1 MDEFKCTVKD
11 IFRRANMIDKAVRE
25 LADKGFT
32 DHAVVYTRIRDNIFN
47 ALNYAATNMKDYEYR
62 VAINYLESR
71 HSEQTLAR
79 MTYYTHRT
87 IRRYVR
93 KACDLI
99 ARYYEEALQIR
110 LLPVDTRSV
119 ECNISAGSF
128 WNKVDSMMHDS
139 IENACVVI
147 LCCFEKKSVNYVCS
161 TYSMGST
168 KVKKIVKA
176 FDSVLTVYDIP
187 SEARSAV

>member
-1 MDEFKCTVKD
+1 
-11 IFRRANMIDKAVRE
+11 MIDKAVRE

-47 ALNYAATNMKDYEYR
+47 ALNYAASNMKDYEYR

-71 HSEQTLAR
+71 HSEQSLAK

-99 ARYYEEALQIR
+99 AGYYEEALQIK

>member
-47 ALNYAATNMKDYEYR
+47 ALNYAASNMKDYEYR

-168 KVKKIVKA
+168 KVKKIITA
-176 FDSVLTVYDIP
+176 FDSVLTLYDIP

>member
-47 ALNYAATNMKDYEYR
+47 ALNYAASNMKDYEYR

>member
-1 MDEFKCTVKD
+1 MDEFCCTVKD

-25 LADKGFT
+25 LADKGYT
-32 DHAVVYTRIRDNIFN
+32 DHAVIYTRIRDNIFN
-47 ALNYAATNMKDYEYR
+47 ALAYAAANMKDYEYA
-62 VAINYLESR
+62 VAVNYLESR
-71 HSEQTLAR
+71 HSEQTLAKL
-79 MTYYTHRT
+79 TYYTHRT

-99 ARYYEEALQIR
+99 AGYYEETLQIK

-119 ECNISAGSF
+119 ECDISAGSF
-128 WNKVDSMMHDS
+128 WNKVDSLMRGS

-168 KVKKIVKA
+168 KVKKIIRA

-187 SEARSAV
+187 EEAASAV

>member
-1 MDEFKCTVKD
+1 MVEFNCTVKD
-11 IFRRANMIDKAVRE
+11 IFRRPNMIDKAVRN
-25 LADKGFT
+25 LADKGYAE
-32 DHAVVYTRIRDNIFN
+32 HAVTYTRLRDNIFN
-47 ALNYAATNMKDYEYR
+47 ALAYAAGRMKDYEYD
-62 VAINYLESR
+62 VAIGYLESR
-71 HSEQTLAR
+71 HSEQTIAK

-99 ARYYEEALQIR
+99 SEYYLNEMGIK

-119 ECNISAGSF
+119 KCNITAGTF
-128 WNKVDSMMHDS
+128 WDKVDSLMHDS

-147 LCCFEKKSVNYVCS
+147 LCCYEKKSVNYVCS
-161 TYSMGST
+161 TYSMGSD
-168 KVKKIVKA
+168 KVKKIVSS

-187 SEARSAV
+187 SEARSVV

>member
-25 LADKGFT
+25 LADKGYT

-47 ALNYAATNMKDYEYR
+47 ALNYAAANMKDYEYR
-62 VAINYLESR
+62 VAISYLESR

-168 KVKKIVKA
+168 KVKKIITA
-176 FDSVLTVYDIP
+176 FDSVLTLYDIP

>member
-1 MDEFKCTVKD
+1 MDEFNCTVKD
-11 IFRRANMIDKAVRE
+11 IFRRAGMIDKAVRE
-25 LADKGFT
+25 LADKGYT
-32 DHAVVYTRIRDNIFN
+32 DHAVTYKKIRDNIFN
-47 ALNYAATNMKDYEYR
+47 ALAYAADHMKDYEYS
-62 VAINYLESR
+62 VAVNYLESR

-79 MTYYTHRT
+79 MTFYTHRT

-99 ARYYEEALQIR
+99 ARYYEEVLKIR

-119 ECNISAGSF
+119 ECDISAGTF
-128 WNKVDSMMHDS
+128 WDKVDSLMRGS

-147 LCCFEKKSVNYVCS
+147 LCCYEQKSINYACS

-168 KVKKIVKA
+168 KVKKIIKA

-187 SEARSAV
+187 SESRSAV

>member
-1 MDEFKCTVKD
+1 MYEFKCTVKD

-32 DHAVVYTRIRDNIFN
+32 DHAVVYTRLRDNIFN
-47 ALNYAATNMKDYEYR
+47 ALNYAASNMKDYEYR

-71 HSEQTLAR
+71 HSEQTLAK

-99 ARYYEEALQIR
+99 ARYYEEALQIK

>member
-47 ALNYAATNMKDYEYR
+47 ALNYAASNMKDYEYR

-87 IRRYVR
+87 IRRYIR
-93 KACDLI
+93 KACEFVNEYYTDYLVQNTKNTPF
-99 ARYYEEALQIR
+99 RYGKTR
-110 LLPVDTRSV
+110 LNESYKSHR
-119 ECNISAGSF
+119 I
-128 WNKVDSMMHDS
+128 
-139 IENACVVI
+139 IEKI
-147 LCCFEKKSVNYVCS
+147 KSV
-161 TYSMGST
+161 MPDQ
-168 KVKKIVKA
+168 I
-176 FDSVLTVYDIP
+176 IP
-187 SEARSAV
+187 VEERSE

>member
-25 LADKGFT
+25 LADKGYT
-32 DHAVVYTRIRDNIFN
+32 DHAMIYTRIRDNIFN
-47 ALNYAATNMKDYEYR
+47 ALNYAAANMKDYEYR
-62 VAINYLESR
+62 VAISYLESR

-168 KVKKIVKA
+168 KVKKIITA
-176 FDSVLTVYDIP
+176 FDSVLTLYDIP

>member
-1 MDEFKCTVKD
+1 MVEFNCTVKD
-11 IFRRANMIDKAVRE
+11 IFRRPNMIDKAVRD
-25 LADKGFT
+25 LADKGYAE
-32 DHAVVYTRIRDNIFN
+32 HAVTYTGLRDNIFN
-47 ALNYAATNMKDYEYR
+47 ALAYAAGRMKDYEYD
-62 VAINYLESR
+62 VAIGYLESR
-71 HSEQTLAR
+71 HSEQTIAK

-99 ARYYEEALQIR
+99 SEYYLTEMGIK

-119 ECNISAGSF
+119 KCNITAGTF
-128 WNKVDSMMHDS
+128 WDKVDSLMHDS

-147 LCCFEKKSVNYVCS
+147 LCCYEKKSVNYVCS
-161 TYSMGST
+161 TYSMGSD
-168 KVKKIVKA
+168 KVKKIVSS

-187 SEARSAV
+187 SEARSVV

>member
-1 MDEFKCTVKD
+1 MDEFNCTVKD
-11 IFRRANMIDKAVRE
+11 LFRRRDMINKAVWSM
-25 LADKGFT
+25 ADNGFP
-32 DHAVVYTRIRDNIFN
+32 DYVSAYVLIRNNLYN
-47 ALNYAATNMKDYEYR
+47 ALDYAAFNMKDYEYA
-62 VAINYLESR
+62 VAVNYLESR
-71 HSEQTLAR
+71 HSEQTLAKL
-79 MTYYTHRT
+79 TYYTHRT

-99 ARYYEEALQIR
+99 ARYYEETLQIK

-128 WNKVDSMMHDS
+128 WNKVDSLMRGS

-168 KVKKIVKA
+168 KVKKIIRA

-187 SEARSAV
+187 EEAASAV

>member
-1 MDEFKCTVKD
+1 MDEFKCMVKD

-47 ALNYAATNMKDYEYR
+47 ALNYAASNMKDYEYR

-71 HSEQTLAR
+71 HSEQTLAK

-99 ARYYEEALQIR
+99 ARYYEEALQIK

>member
-47 ALNYAATNMKDYEYR
+47 ALNYAASNMKDYEYR

-99 ARYYEEALQIR
+99 ARYYEEALQIK

>member
-47 ALNYAATNMKDYEYR
+47 ALNYAASNMKDYEYR

-99 ARYYEEALQIR
+99 ARYYEEALQIK

-119 ECNISAGSF
+119 ECNISSGSF
-128 WNKVDSMMHDS
+128 WNKVDYMMHDS

>member
-1 MDEFKCTVKD
+1 MYEFKCTVKD

-32 DHAVVYTRIRDNIFN
+32 DHAVVYTRLRDNIFN
-47 ALNYAATNMKDYEYR
+47 ALNYAASNMKDYEYR

-71 HSEQTLAR
+71 HSEQTLAK

-99 ARYYEEALQIR
+99 ARYYEEALQIK

-168 KVKKIVKA
+168 KV
-176 FDSVLTVYDIP
+176 
-187 SEARSAV
+187 

>member
-47 ALNYAATNMKDYEYR
+47 ALNYAASNMKDYEYR

-99 ARYYEEALQIR
+99 ASYYEEALQIR

-147 LCCFEKKSVNYVCS
+147 LCCFEKKSVKYVCS

>member
-11 IFRRANMIDKAVRE
+11 IFRRGNMIDKAVRE

-32 DHAVVYTRIRDNIFN
+32 DHAVTYTRIRDNIFN
-47 ALNYAATNMKDYEYR
+47 ALNYAAANMKDYEYR
-62 VAINYLESR
+62 VAISYLESR

-168 KVKKIVKA
+168 KVKKIITA
-176 FDSVLTVYDIP
+176 FDSVLTLYDIP

>member
-1 MDEFKCTVKD
+1 MVEFNCTVKD
-11 IFRRANMIDKAVRE
+11 IFRRPNMIDKAVRD
-25 LADKGFT
+25 LADKGYAE
-32 DHAVVYTRIRDNIFN
+32 HAVAYTGLRDNIFN
-47 ALNYAATNMKDYEYR
+47 ALAYAAGRMKDYEYD
-62 VAINYLESR
+62 VAIGYLESR
-71 HSEQTLAR
+71 HSEQTIAK

-99 ARYYEEALQIR
+99 SEYYLNEMGIK

-119 ECNISAGSF
+119 KCNITAGTF
-128 WNKVDSMMHDS
+128 WDKVDSLMHDS

-147 LCCFEKKSVNYVCS
+147 LCCYEKKSVNYVCS
-161 TYSMGST
+161 TYSMGSD
-168 KVKKIVKA
+168 KVKKIVSS

-187 SEARSAV
+187 SEARSVV